1 MAIDLLSIVIIVIV
15 LAATLHGIYRIARSG
30 KRRTILP
37 STRTNLPEHISEGAR
52 ARRRRSGSRRDRSL
66 VPTTT
71 EALGEGSSIGEGV
84 QEAEVSSRDVSV
96 LEKRLEREGAK
107 RGAVQISLMW
117 NNWNDLDLH
126 LITPSGEHIYHDNR
140 KSTCEGELD
149 IDMNF
154 KPTSKTPIENIVWT
168 RTPPAGVYRI
178 GIRHY
183 KIHKRGLFA
192 WAPLLSRMHMK
203 NATDYTVSVSI
214 GESKRFYEGTIEK
227 SNDLQFVAKFA
238 IAELGEGNEEGAPQ
252 EAAVEETEEFAEAKE
267 VDALRRRVGTVRDGV
282 SVTLNWDSSSDLG
295 LSVVSPDGDV
305 ISFFS
310 PDGPTG
316 GSFDIDGY
324 DPNKGNQVV
333 SWTEGPPAGIYSV
346 MVQHFEAEGEEG
358 DTEFTVSINNR
369 GDVEEIPGT
378 ISSDGSQVEAGTFEV
393 S

>member
-1 MAIDLLSIVIIVIV
+1 M
-15 LAATLHGIYRIARSG
+15 
-30 KRRTILP
+30 
-37 STRTNLPEHISEGAR
+37 
-52 ARRRRSGSRRDRSL
+52 
-66 VPTTT
+66 
-71 EALGEGSSIGEGV
+71 GSSLGEGV

-96 LEKRLEREGAK
+96 LEKRLQREGAK

-140 KSTCEGELD
+140 KSTCGGELD

-154 KPTSKTPIENIVWT
+154 KPTSKTPVESIVWT

-192 WAPLLSRMHMK
+192 WAPLLSRLHMK
-203 NATDYTVSVSI
+203 NATDFTVSVSI

-238 IAELGEGNEEGAPQ
+238 IAELGEGDEEGAPR
-252 EAAVEETEEFAEAKE
+252 EAAIEEAEEFSEAKE
-267 VDALRRRVGTVRDGV
+267 VDALRRRVGTVQDGV

-310 PDGPTG
+310 PDGSTG

-324 DPNKGNQVV
+324 NPNEGRQVASWSKDPPV
-333 SWTEGPPAGIYSV
+333 GIYSV

-358 DTEFTVSINNR
+358 NTEFTVSINNR
-369 GDVEEIPGT
+369 GDVGEISGT

>member
-1 MAIDLLSIVIIVIV
+1 MSVVIIVII

-30 KRRTILP
+30 KRRIILP
-37 STRTNLPEHISEGAR
+37 STRSNLPEHISEGAR

-66 VPTTT
+66 VPTTAET
-71 EALGEGSSIGEGV
+71 LGEGSSIGEGV
-84 QEAEVSSRDVSV
+84 QEAEVSSRDISV
-96 LEKRLEREGAK
+96 LEKRLAREGAK
-107 RGAVQISLMW
+107 RGAVQITLMW

-140 KSTCEGELD
+140 NSTCGGELD

-154 KPTSKTPIENIVWT
+154 KPTSKTPVENIVWT

-192 WAPLLSRMHMK
+192 WAPLLSRLHMK
-203 NATDYTVSVSI
+203 NATAFTVSVSI

-238 IAELGEGNEEGAPQ
+238 IAELGEGDEDGAPR
-252 EAAVEETEEFAEAKE
+252 EAAVEETEEFSEARE
-267 VDALRRRVGTVRDGV
+267 VDAVQDGA

-310 PDGPTG
+310 PEGSVG

-324 DPNKGNQVV
+324 DPNEGRQVV
-333 SWTEGPPAGIYSV
+333 SWSKDPPVGSYSV

-369 GDVEEIPGT
+369 GDVEEITGT

-393 S
+393 N

>member
-1 MAIDLLSIVIIVIV
+1 
-15 LAATLHGIYRIARSG
+15 
-30 KRRTILP
+30 
-37 STRTNLPEHISEGAR
+37 
-52 ARRRRSGSRRDRSL
+52 
-66 VPTTT
+66 
-71 EALGEGSSIGEGV
+71 V
-84 QEAEVSSRDVSV
+84 QEAEVSSRDISV
-96 LEKRLEREGAK
+96 LEKRLQREGAK
-107 RGAVQISLMW
+107 RGAVQITLMW

-140 KSTCEGELD
+140 NSTCGGELD

-154 KPTSKTPIENIVWT
+154 KPTSKTPVENIVWT

-192 WAPLLSRMHMK
+192 WAPLLSRLHMK
-203 NATDYTVSVSI
+203 NATAFTVSVSI

-238 IAELGEGNEEGAPQ
+238 IAELGEGDEDGAPR
-252 EAAVEETEEFAEAKE
+252 EAAVEETEEFSEARE
-267 VDALRRRVGTVRDGV
+267 VDALQRRVGAVQDGA

-310 PDGPTG
+310 PEGSVG

-324 DPNKGNQVV
+324 DPNEGRQVV
-333 SWTEGPPAGIYSV
+333 SWSKDPPVGSYSV

-369 GDVEEIPGT
+369 GDVEEITGT

-393 S
+393 N